1 MGKLALDIHARDP
14 RVLLEILG
22 NLVGIDVKKRRSL
35 GQVDQLDS
43 IVLRHMLAALN
54 LNISGSKQSRV
65 DHHDGNDDEHGQD
78 GQNAA
83 HDFAFAGNDRSGV

>member
-1 MGKLALDIHARDP
+1 MRELTLDIHARDP

-35 GQVDQLDS
+35 GQIDQLDS

-65 DHHDGNDDEHGQD
+65 NHHDGNDDEHGQG
-78 GQNAA
+78 GQNPA
-83 HDFAFAGNDRSGV
+83 HDFAFACNDRSGV

>member
-1 MGKLALDIHARDP
+1 MGKLALDIHARNP

-65 DHHDGNDDEHGQD
+65 DHHDGHDDEHGQD

-83 HDFAFAGNDRSGV
+83 HDFAFACNDRSGI

>member
-83 HDFAFAGNDRSGV
+83 HDFAFACNDRSGV

>member
-1 MGKLALDIHARDP
+1 MGKLALDIHARNP

-83 HDFAFAGNDRSGV
+83 HDFAFTCNDRSGI

>member
-1 MGKLALDIHARDP
+1 MRELTLNIHARDP
-14 RVLLEILG
+14 RVLLEVLG

-35 GQVDQLDS
+35 GQIDQLDS

-83 HDFAFAGNDRSGV
+83 HDFAFACNDRSGV

>member
-1 MGKLALDIHARDP
+1 MGKLALDIHARNP

-83 HDFAFAGNDRSGV
+83 HDFAFACNDRSGI

>member
-1 MGKLALDIHARDP
+1 MRELTLDIHARDP
-14 RVLLEILG
+14 RVLLEVLG
-22 NLVGIDVKKRRSL
+22 NLVGIDVKKRCSL
-35 GQVDQLDS
+35 GQIDQLDS

-83 HDFAFAGNDRSGV
+83 HDFAFACNDRSGV

>member
-1 MGKLALDIHARDP
+1 MGKLALDIHARNP

-78 GQNAA
+78 CQNAA
-83 HDFAFAGNDRSGV
+83 HDFAFACNDRSGI

>member
-1 MGKLALDIHARDP
+1 MGKLALDIYARDP

-65 DHHDGNDDEHGQD
+65 DHHDDNDDEHGQD

-83 HDFAFAGNDRSGV
+83 HDFAFACNDRSGV

>member
-1 MGKLALDIHARDP
+1 MGKLALDIHARNP

-83 HDFAFAGNDRSGV
+83 HDFAFACNDRSGV

>member
-1 MGKLALDIHARDP
+1 MRELTLDIHARHP
-14 RVLLEILG
+14 RVLLEVLG
-22 NLVGIDVKKRRSL
+22 NLVRIDVKKRRSL
-35 GQVDQLDS
+35 GQIDQLDS

-54 LNISGSKQSRV
+54 LNISGGKQSRV

-83 HDFAFAGNDRSGV
+83 HDFAFACNERSGV

>member
-1 MGKLALDIHARDP
+1 MGKLALDIHTRDP

-83 HDFAFAGNDRSGV
+83 HDFAFACNDRSGV